1 MKPVIVVDR
10 LTAGYGE
17 NIILKDVSL
26 EVFPGEILVILGE
39 SGCGKS
45 TLMKQMIGIYQP
57 YSGKVLINGID
68 INTEDETEQGKLRR
82 HIGVAFQAGALFG
95 SMTLGENV
103 ALPLQEYTDLP
114 EGEINRIVK
123 MKLGMV
129 NLGGYENH
137 LPEEL
142 SGACRN
148 GPGWPEPWL
157 WIPWCFSSMSLR
169 PAWTPLLPR
178 NLTS

>member
-1 MKPVIVVDR
+1 MAPKKTSPGQGKQPVIVVDK
-10 LTAGYGE
+10 LTAGYGD
-17 NIILKDVSL
+17 NIILEDIRL
-26 EVFPGEILVILGE
+26 EVFPGEILVILGG

-57 YSGKVLINGID
+57 FSGQVLINGMN
-68 INTEDETEQGKLRR
+68 INTEDEAEQGKLHRQ
-82 HIGVAFQAGALFG
+82 IGVTFQAGALFS

-103 ALPLQEYTDLP
+103 ALPLQEYTNLP
-114 EGEINRIVK
+114 EAEINRIVK

-142 SGACRN
+142 SGGMQKRA
-148 GPGWPEPWL
+148 G
-157 WIPWCFSSMSLR
+157 LR
-169 PAWTPLLPR
+169 QWGR
-178 NLTS
+178 

>member
-1 MKPVIVVDR
+1 VVDR

-17 NIILKDVSL
+17 NIIIEDVSL

-82 HIGVAFQAGALFG
+82 QIGAAFQAGALFG

-103 ALPLQEYTDLP
+103 ALPLQEYTGLP
-114 EGEINRIVK
+114 EAEINRIVK
-123 MKLGMV
+123 MKLGWSTWEV
-129 NLGGYENH
+129 TRITCPRSFRE
-137 LPEEL
+137 
-142 SGACRN
+142 ACRS
-148 GPGWPEPWL
+148 GRGWPGPWL

-169 PAWTPLLPR
+169 PDWTPSLLR
-178 NLTS
+178 N